1 MERKQADH
9 KRLNALLGLAEAERC
24 RRQTLLAYFG
34 ETLAE
39 PAATATSAATAREP
53 STPPQAAR
61 KAFSA
66 MLRTGES
73 FGAEHLIDILRG
85 ERSEKVLRRG
95 HDRLPTFGVGAEHSQ
110 GRVAGRSSASS
121 WASTSSAPTR
131 RATARCA

>member
-9 KRLNALLGLAEAERC
+9 KRLNALLGLAEAKHC

-39 PAATATSAATAREP
+39 PCGNCDLCRDRPELFDATE
-53 STPPQAAR
+53 AAR

-73 FGAEHLIDILRG
+73 FGAEHLIAILRG
-85 ERSEKVLRRG
+85 ERTEKVLRARPRAAA
-95 HDRLPTFGVGAEHSQ
+95 DLRRRRRSARRPS
-110 GRVAGRSSASS
+110 GRRSSAS
-121 WASTSSAPTR
+121 
-131 RATARCA
+131 